1 MIGETLRKVI
11 DSIIIPKYPWIESY
25 EISQMMQYDGN
36 RYYSV
41 TIIPTDEFYETHR
54 GWAVHKHQ
62 IKLQEEIKSLF
73 NMIGPAEDQFFD
85 SLDIPHKYD

>member
-1 MIGETLRKVI
+1 MIEKTLKKVI
-11 DSIIIPKYPWIESY
+11 DSIIIPKYPWISSY
-25 EISQMMQYDGN
+25 EISSEMSYDGN

-41 TIIPTDEFYETHR
+41 TIIPTDEFYKTHK
-54 GWAVHKHQ
+54 GWSVNPYR

-73 NMIGPAEDQFFD
+73 KMIGPGEDQFFD